1 MINYVKLLI
10 HKLCGHREET
20 IFDITDNFE
29 ETYNKKVS
37 VKCINC
43 LLNNKEDKQVVEVK
57 VPALTLPKNTSI
69 KKYSQSETT
78 EFDYTQE
85 ELIALKGA
93 DRYKVLMDLLL
104 KYGSIMKVHNHVKN
118 ASRKNLQNLYTRCNI
133 IMRKV
138 FNTETPI
145 NIDTIY
151 DYKVIR
157 TLKSQDQQKI
167 LLILLFKYKSIE
179 SAATV
184 IDVPTATLITKCHS
198 LGINAA
204 QANILLGDHIDKK
217 YALMSMQEYSKMSD
231 TEKREY
237 LIANLSRMS
246 KFELGKKMHAYAGGI
261 YREFYKYKITQNDIL
276 KYLTPICDKL
286 LMNAIEEIKNA

>member
-1 MINYVKLLI
+1 MTNYVKLLI
-10 HKLCGHREET
+10 HKLCGHREES
-20 IFDITDNFE
+20 IFDSTDNFE

-37 VKCINC
+37 VRCIDC
-43 LLNNKEDKQVVEVK
+43 LLNNKENKQVVEIK
-57 VPALTLPKNTSI
+57 VPPLTLPTNLIIEKRP
-69 KKYSQSETT
+69 QSETT
-78 EFDYTQE
+78 EFDYTYE
-85 ELIALKGA
+85 ELVALKKD
-93 DRYKVLMDLLL
+93 DRHKILMDLLL
-104 KYGSIMKVHNHVKN
+104 KYGSIIEAHNHVKN
-118 ASRKNLQNLYTRCNI
+118 ASRKTLQNLYTRCNI
-133 IMRKV
+133 VMREV
-138 FNTETPI
+138 FNTEAPI
-145 NIDTIY
+145 TIDTIY

-179 SAATV
+179 SVATV
-184 IDVPTATLITKCHS
+184 IDVSLPTLITKCHS
-198 LGINAA
+198 LGINAT

-217 YALMSMQEYSKMSD
+217 YTLMSMQEYCKMSD

-261 YREFYKYKITQNDIL
+261 YREFYKYKITQNDVL

-286 LMNAIEEIKNA
+286 LTNAIEEIKNA